1 MPSTLNDDEEKR
13 YIDEK
18 TEKRHQSQSNVGGE
32 LLINLGSS
40 IIQEI
45 CKQLGDLQSDNG
57 WGRCASKEEPPPGSL
72 TQAECSGKIAIYTS
86 NNISDEST

>member
-1 MPSTLNDDEEKR
+1 MLNDDEDKR

-32 LLINLGSS
+32 PLINSGSS

-45 CKQLGDLQSDNG
+45 CKQLGDRQSDNG
-57 WGRCASKEEPPPGSL
+57 WGRCAAKEEPPPSSL
-72 TQAECSGKIAIYTS
+72 TRAECSGKITIYTS